1 MGLERAR
8 VSRIIKSVN
17 YTITDLPTA
26 ANNTLTTKID
36 GLPNRGII
44 RRMTMTFVDSAVF
57 PSIANTI
64 DGFLVHR
71 LGSTASSGVNTVS
84 DAHIDTLV
92 CQCSL
97 NWEGAGLAGSGG
109 TYTTSRAVRSVIL
122 TPMQCGQGT
131 GSASTALFTGVGYD
145 VAGSVKGP
153 VGTDGEL
160 YFTIISVGTNF
171 QTYAGISCRLEVEI
185 EPCF

>member
-1 MGLERAR
+1 MGLERSR
-8 VSRIIKSVN
+8 PSRIIKSVN
-17 YTITDLPTA
+17 YVTNDLPTA

-44 RRMTMTFVDSAVF
+44 RRMTMTFVDTAVF
-57 PSIANTI
+57 PSIANSI

-71 LGSTASSGVNTVS
+71 LGSTTSSGVNTVT

-97 NWEGAGLAGSGG
+97 DWEGSGLAGSGA

-122 TPMQCGQGT
+122 TPMQSGQGT

-145 VAGSVKGP
+145 TSTGVRGP
-153 VGTDGEL
+153 VASDGEL
-160 YFTIISVGTNF
+160 YFTILSAGTNF
-171 QTYAGISCRLEVEI
+171 NTYSGVSCRLEVEI

>member
-1 MGLERAR
+1 MGLERSRPSR
-8 VSRIIKSVN
+8 VIKSVN
-17 YTITDLPTA
+17 YVTNDLPTA

-44 RRMTMTFVDSAVF
+44 RRMTMTFVDNAVF
-57 PSIANTI
+57 PSIANSI

-71 LGSTASSGVNTVS
+71 LGSTTSSGVNTVT

-97 NWEGAGLAGSGG
+97 DWEGAGLAGSGA

-122 TPMQCGQGT
+122 TPMQSGQGT
-131 GSASTALFTGVGYD
+131 ANASTALFTGVGYD
-145 VAGSVKGP
+145 VAGDIKGP

-160 YFTIISVGTNF
+160 YFTILSAGTNF
-171 QTYAGISCRLEVEI
+171 QTYAGVSCRLEVEI